1 MKTPFLKLLS
11 GVLSLILLISATGCG
26 SASPASEINIQ
37 ALTDALLS
45 QVAFDTPLS
54 DVGSDSTVYF
64 PDLPENAQISLY
76 MGSGYYADELAVITL
91 ADKSDVSNLQEIIDN
106 HLDQKHEQFSSYIPE
121 ELPKIK
127 NAVVWNQGLYFIVII
142 TNDTATAEKILKNPA
157 DYTAGDTTTANT
169 TTETT
174 LATEETTLATEET
187 TLATEETTVPTEATT
202 VPVEETTAPTEAI
215 VEPPDPYAVHYYDSG
230 VIRVGTMAYE
240 VIYRIPSSIAQ
251 YTQVVNRA
259 ADIFGEGIQ
268 VYDLLIP
275 TSMGIVFPEESKA
288 NCPDYVDQSVIINDA
303 NSQLSGNVRIVD
315 AYNKLLAHKDEYL
328 YFRTDYHW
336 NGPAAYYAYEAFCE
350 TKGITPYTIDQREE
364 MQFDGYLGYLYW
376 QNSDKDPILKANPD
390 TVYAYKPATSGVTMT
405 YTDKNGNTFGY
416 PIIADVSDWSSSAK
430 YMCFAAGD
438 QPFAE
443 FTNPN
448 ITDGSAC
455 IVIKESFGNAL
466 MSYIVD
472 HYSTVYEIDYRY
484 WTGDIA
490 QFARA
495 HGVTDV
501 IFANNLSML
510 RNNYLIGKLSNLFN

>member
-1 MKTPFLKLLS
+1 MRKPLFKLIS
-11 GVLSLILLISATGCG
+11 GVLSLVLLISATGCG
-26 SASPASEINIQ
+26 PVSPEEDIDIQ

-45 QVAFDTPLS
+45 QVTFDTPLA

-64 PDLPENAQISLY
+64 PDLPENAQIRLY

-91 ADKSDVSNLQEIIDN
+91 ADKSDASNAQASIDK
-106 HLDQKHEQFSSYIPE
+106 HLEQKYAQFSSYIPE

-127 NAVVWNQGLYFIVII
+127 NAVVWNRGVYFIVCI
-142 TNDTATAEKILKNPA
+142 TNDTATAEEILKSPT
-157 DYTAGDTTTANT
+157 DYTTGDSTTLNT
-169 TTETT
+169 TVETT

-202 VPVEETTAPTEAI
+202 VPVEETTAPTEVTA
-215 VEPPDPYAVHYYDSG
+215 PPDPYAVHYYESG
-230 VIRVGTMAYE
+230 VVRVGTMAYE
-240 VIYRIPSSIAQ
+240 IVYRVPSSIAQ
-251 YTQVVNRA
+251 YAQVVNRA
-259 ADIFGEGIQ
+259 ADAFGEGIQ

-275 TSMGIVFPEESKA
+275 TSMGIVFPEEAKA
-288 NCPDYVDQSVIINDA
+288 NCPDYVDQSVIINDT

-350 TKGITPYTIDQREE
+350 TKGITPYTMDQREE
-364 MQFDGYLGYLYW
+364 LQFDGYLGYLYW
-376 QNSDKDPILKANPD
+376 YNSDKDPILKANPD
-390 TVYAYKPATSGVTMT
+390 TVYAYKPATGGVTMT
-405 YTDKNGNTFGY
+405 CTDKDGNTFGY

-443 FTNPN
+443 FKNPN

-484 WTGDIA
+484 WKGDIA
-490 QFARA
+490 QFAKDN
-495 HGVTDV
+495 GVTDV

-510 RNNYLIGKLSNLFN
+510 RNNYLIGKLSGLFE